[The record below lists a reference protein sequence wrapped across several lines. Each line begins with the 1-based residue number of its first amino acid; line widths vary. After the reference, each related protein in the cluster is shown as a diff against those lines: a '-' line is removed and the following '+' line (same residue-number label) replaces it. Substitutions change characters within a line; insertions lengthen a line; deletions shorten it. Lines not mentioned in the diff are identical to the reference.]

1 MAAITA
7 DMLSVEI
14 FADGADKKTI
24 LELAAH
30 PLVKGFTTNPTL
42 MRQAG
47 VTDYEGFAKDIL
59 TAVTDRPISF
69 EVFSDDFDE
78 MYVQACKIATW
89 GKNVFVKIP
98 VTNTAGESAVPLIKS
113 LADDRVQINVTAIFT
128 DAQIE
133 AVSHALRNAPACNLS
148 VFAGRIADAGGDPLP
163 VMQRALEVMRP
174 HTHQKLIWASPREVY
189 NVVQADMIGCHII
202 TVTRDLIAKLGS
214 LGRDLTEFS
223 LDTVKMFRRDA
234 VSAGYSL

>member
-1 MAAITA
+1 MAITA

-14 FADGADKKTI
+14 FADGADKTAI
-24 LELAAH
+24 LDLAKH
-30 PLVKGFTTNPTL
+30 PLVRGFTTNPTL

-47 VTDYEGFAKDIL
+47 VTDYEAFATDIL
-59 TAVTDRPISF
+59 SAIDDRPISF
-69 EVFSDDFDE
+69 EVFSDDFEE

-89 GKNVFVKIP
+89 GDNVFVKIP
-98 VTNTAGESAVPLIKS
+98 VTNTKGESSVPLIRS
-113 LADDRVQINVTAIFT
+113 LALDRVHMNVTALFT
-128 DAQIE
+128 EAQIE
-133 AVSHALRNAPACNLS
+133 AVSDALADAPSSNIS

-163 VMQRALEVMRP
+163 VMQRALDIMRP
-174 HTHQKLIWASPREVY
+174 YPQQRLIWASPREVY

-202 TVTRDLIAKLGS
+202 TVTRDLIAKLSS
-214 LGRDLTEFS
+214 LGRDLEEFS

>member
-1 MAAITA
+1 MSITA
-7 DMLSVEI
+7 DMLTVEI
-14 FADGADKKTI
+14 FADGANKASI

-30 PLVKGFTTNPTL
+30 PLIKGFTTNPTL

-47 VTDYEGFAKDIL
+47 VADYEAFAKDIL
-59 TAVTDRPISF
+59 TSITDRPISF

-78 MYVQACKIATW
+78 MQEQARKIATW
-89 GKNVFVKIP
+89 GENVFVKIP
-98 VTNTAGESAVPLIKS
+98 VTNTLGKSAVPLIKK
-113 LADDRVQINVTAIFT
+113 LARENIQMNVTALFT
-128 DAQIE
+128 EAQIE
-133 AVSHALRNAPACNLS
+133 AVSDALKDAPPCNIS

-163 VMQRALEVMRP
+163 IMKHALKVMRP
-174 HTHQKLIWASPREVY
+174 RPQQKLIWASPREVY
-189 NVVQADMIGCHII
+189 NIVQADNIGCHII
-202 TVTRDLIAKLGS
+202 TVTRDLIAKLPS

>member
-1 MAAITA
+1 MSITA
-7 DMLSVEI
+7 DMLTVEI
-14 FADGADKKTI
+14 FADGANKASI

-30 PLVKGFTTNPTL
+30 PLIKGFTTNPTL

-47 VTDYEGFAKDIL
+47 VADYEAFAKDIL
-59 TAVTDRPISF
+59 TSITDRPISF

-78 MYVQACKIATW
+78 MQEQARKIATW
-89 GKNVFVKIP
+89 GENVFVKIP
-98 VTNTAGESAVPLIKS
+98 VTNTLGKSAVPLIKK
-113 LADDRVQINVTAIFT
+113 LARENIQMNVTALFT
-128 DAQIE
+128 EAQIE
-133 AVSHALRNAPACNLS
+133 AVSDALKDAPPCNIS

-163 VMQRALEVMRP
+163 IMKHALKVMRP
-174 HTHQKLIWASPREVY
+174 RAQQKLIWASPREVY
-189 NVVQADMIGCHII
+189 NIVQADNIGCHII
-202 TVTRDLIAKLGS
+202 TVTRDLIAKLPS

>member
-1 MAAITA
+1 MSITA
-7 DMLSVEI
+7 DMLTVEI
-14 FADGADKKTI
+14 FADGANKASI

-30 PLVKGFTTNPTL
+30 PLIKGFTTNPTL

-47 VTDYEGFAKDIL
+47 VADYEAFAKDIL
-59 TAVTDRPISF
+59 TSITDRPISF

-78 MYVQACKIATW
+78 MQEQARKIATW
-89 GKNVFVKIP
+89 GENVFVKIP
-98 VTNTAGESAVPLIKS
+98 VTNTLGKSAVPLIKK
-113 LADDRVQINVTAIFT
+113 LARENIQMNVTALFT
-128 DAQIE
+128 EAQIE
-133 AVSHALRNAPACNLS
+133 AVSDALKHAPPCNIS

-163 VMQRALEVMRP
+163 IMKHALKVMRP
-174 HTHQKLIWASPREVY
+174 RPQQKLIWASPREVY
-189 NVVQADMIGCHII
+189 NIVQADNIGCHII
-202 TVTRDLIAKLGS
+202 TVTRDLIAKLPS

>member
-1 MAAITA
+1 MTITA
-7 DMLSVEI
+7 DMLTVEI
-14 FADGADKKTI
+14 FADGADKASI
-24 LELAAH
+24 LELAAN
-30 PLVKGFTTNPTL
+30 PRVKGFTTNPTL

-47 VTDYEGFAKDIL
+47 VTDYQGFAKDVL
-59 TAVTDRPISF
+59 AMVADRPISF

-78 MYVQACKIATW
+78 MYLQACKISTW
-89 GKNVFVKIP
+89 GANVYVKIP
-98 VTNTAGESAVPLIKS
+98 VTNTKGESAIPLIRS
-113 LADDRVQINVTAIFT
+113 LVRDRVQMNVTALFT
-128 DAQIE
+128 EAQIE
-133 AVSHALRNAPACNLS
+133 AVSDAMIDAPPCNIS

-163 VMQRALEVMRP
+163 IMRRAIEIMRP
-174 HTHQKLIWASPREVY
+174 RPQQKLIWASPREVY

-202 TVTRDLIAKLGS
+202 TVTRDLIAKLTS